1 MHVLKRS
8 EFGDPILRAKAK
20 KVPLKSIGTPAFNRL
35 VADMVYTMRR
45 ANGVGL
51 AAPQIGKSMRL
62 AVLETRPTKMRL
74 NLERSDVVV
83 IVNPRI
89 VHRSRVLQKE
99 WEGCLSFA
107 EVRGCVPRAKTV
119 VVEYYDEC
127 GEKVTAAAQGL
138 WASIFQHE
146 IDHLDGIGFMD
157 RVDTKSLM
165 TLKEFKKRVV
175 SKRT

>member
-8 EFGDPILRAKAK
+8 EFGNPILRAKAK
-20 KVPLKSIGTPAFNRL
+20 KVPLKFIGTRAFNTL
-35 VADMVYTMRR
+35 VADTVYTMRR

-62 AVLETRPTKMRL
+62 AVLETRPTKTRP
-74 NLERSDVVV
+74 NLERSGVVV

-89 VHRSRVLQKE
+89 VHRSKALQKE
-99 WEGCLSFA
+99 WEGCLSFSDI
-107 EVRGCVPRAKTV
+107 RGQVPRAKTV

-157 RVDTKSLM
+157 RVDTKSFM
-165 TLKEFKKRVV
+165 TLREYKK
-175 SKRT
+175 KFLKK